1 MKNIFTA
8 LLLCFAFLFL
18 AENTPAQPL
27 SWRLDNT
34 VLNDAF
40 SVRRGGFR
48 MPKTPARKAI
58 PAQQSQ
64 KQNAQKSQA
73 TNKRGGFLS
82 GLVIGSLLAS
92 FFGFGGGFGWIFVL
106 LALVGVWLFFKNKA
120 NTQK

>member
-18 AENTPAQPL
+18 AENTQAKPL
-27 SWRLDNT
+27 SWRLNDT

-48 MPKTPARKAI
+48 MPKSPTRQAI
-58 PAQQSQ
+58 PAKQTQ
-64 KQNAQKSQA
+64 KQNAQKSQQ
-73 TNKRGGFLS
+73 TNKSGGFLS

-106 LALVGVWLFFKNKA
+106 LAIVGVWFYFKNKA
-120 NTQK
+120 NAQK